1 MRYLAW
7 FALPLCAA
15 LLTACL
21 LPAWWLCWP
30 CALAALL
37 LLVIVRLRRSER
49 CCKGILLFCG
59 AAVGFCWFGL
69 HFLRRVR
76 PALALDGVTTAFTA
90 EVTGEVTEND

>member
-49 CCKGILLFCG
+49 CCKGILPFGRRG
-59 AAVGFCWFGL
+59 ADRSCPQE
-69 HFLRRVR
+69 R
-76 PALALDGVTTAFTA
+76 
-90 EVTGEVTEND
+90 

>member
-69 HFLRRVR
+69 YFLRVLLSLGTGAGRVDNCLYR
-76 PALALDGVTTAFTA
+76 RGDR
-90 EVTGEVTEND
+90 